1 MVSKEGYIEM
11 ADIYLF
17 VTQSSVLG
25 SFIIHYW
32 LRQDFSLLSSNFRR
46 IIDALSFYGQYM
58 AFMEVMAPNKAN
70 KWKKLKD
77 IMKSEMGNFAG
88 LAPIP

>member
-17 VTQSSVLG
+17 VTQWSVLG
-25 SFIIHYW
+25 SSIIHYW

-58 AFMEVMAPNKAN
+58 AFYG
-70 KWKKLKD
+70 
-77 IMKSEMGNFAG
+77 SHGST
-88 LAPIP
+88 